1 MDKMKKDVVY
11 SQQEIAKQLEKIE
24 KKISNKE
31 EILKR
36 DTKTMLRNE
45 LTAKIENYY
54 TTYYNTRET
63 LELARAKTSLQLI
76 ERQNRIINE
85 IGSNT
90 LEKDYLQSIFNN
102 INNKTYKKLYD
113 NNIAYYTTTEEGRA
127 IVQQRQQLIKNE
139 TDELR
144 RKIEKAQSPSLF
156 DWLSTIINA
165 ISLFFK

>member
-1 MDKMKKDVVY
+1 MF
-11 SQQEIAKQLEKIE
+11 L
-24 KKISNKE
+24 
-31 EILKR
+31 
-36 DTKTMLRNE
+36 

-54 TTYYNTRET
+54 STYYNIRET